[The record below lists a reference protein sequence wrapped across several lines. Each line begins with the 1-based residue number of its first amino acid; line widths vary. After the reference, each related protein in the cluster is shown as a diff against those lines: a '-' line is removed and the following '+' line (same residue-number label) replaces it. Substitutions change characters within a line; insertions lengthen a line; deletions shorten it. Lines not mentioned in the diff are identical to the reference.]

1 MDRVCSV
8 VAMGR
13 NLPTRVAAP
22 AATTGHTPRMRFVV
36 IGAGAIGGVVGGR
49 LFEHGHDVVL
59 VARGAHHDAI
69 RDRGLTV
76 QCPTGEVTLA
86 VPVVDHV
93 GRLELGA
100 DDVVLLAVK
109 SQDTAGVVAALDPIA
124 PPGLPVVSLQNGL
137 ENERVLL
144 RHFDPVYGVCV
155 MFPATHV
162 EPGVVQANSTP
173 VEGLLDLGLYPD
185 GEASDGPDPTAVAI
199 AQAFRSAGF
208 VSEVRPDI
216 VRWKAAKLLLNLANA
231 VDAVCGLEGAGGEL
245 FVRAQDEGRRCLAAA
260 GIDHVSEEEDAER
273 RGDLIQLRRIDGQR
287 RVGSSGR
294 QSLARQAG
302 TIEVDYL
309 NGEIVLL
316 GRLHGVPTPTNALLQ
331 RLANQWARERRAPGS
346 LSPDEVLAQLDA
358 L

>member
-1 MDRVCSV
+1 
-8 VAMGR
+8 
-13 NLPTRVAAP
+13 
-22 AATTGHTPRMRFVV
+22 MRFVV
-36 IGAGAIGGVVGGR
+36 IGAGAIGGVTGGR
-49 LFEHGHDVVL
+49 LHQAGHDVVL

-69 RDRGLTV
+69 RDRGLTI
-76 QCPTGEVTLA
+76 QCPTDEVTLDLR
-86 VPVVDHV
+86 VVDRLDH
-93 GRLELGA
+93 LELT
-100 DDVVLLAVK
+100 DEDVVLLAVK
-109 SQDTAGVVAALDPIA
+109 NQDTAGVLAGLDPVA

-173 VEGLLDLGLYPD
+173 VEGLLDLGRYPVGGAAAGD
-185 GEASDGPDPTAVAI
+185 LRADPTAEAI
-199 AQAFRSAGF
+199 AAAFRSAGF

-245 FVRAQDEGRRCLAAA
+245 FVRAQEEGRRCLAAA
-260 GIDHVSEEEDAER
+260 GIDHVSEEHDAER

-302 TIEVDYL
+302 AIEVDYL
-309 NGEIVLL
+309 NGEVVLL
-316 GRLHGVPTPTNALLQ
+316 GRLHGVPTPVNALLQ
-331 RLANQWARERRAPGS
+331 RLANRCARERRPPAS
-346 LSPDEVLAQLDA
+346 MSPDEVLALLDA

>member
-1 MDRVCSV
+1 
-8 VAMGR
+8 
-13 NLPTRVAAP
+13 
-22 AATTGHTPRMRFVV
+22 MRFVV

-49 LFEHGHDVVL
+49 LFEQGHDVVL
-59 VARGAHHDAI
+59 VARGAHHDAV
-69 RDRGLTV
+69 RDRGLTI

-93 GRLELGA
+93 GRLDLGT

-109 SQDTAGVVAALDPIA
+109 SQDTAGVIADLDPVA
-124 PPGLPVVSLQNGL
+124 PVGLPVVSLQNGL

-173 VEGLLDLGLYPD
+173 VEGLLDLGRYPAGGGSDADD
-185 GEASDGPDPTAVAI
+185 GSDGTAAAI
-199 AQAFRSAGF
+199 AEAFGFAGF

-245 FVRAQDEGRRCLAAA
+245 YVRAQEEGRRCLAAA

-273 RGDLIQLRRIDGQR
+273 RGDLIQLRRIDGKR

-294 QSLARQAG
+294 QSLERQAG
-302 TIEVDYL
+302 AIETDYL

-316 GRLHGVPTPTNALLQ
+316 GRLHAIPTPVNALLQ
-331 RLANQWARERRAPGS
+331 RLANECARERRAPAS
-346 LSPDEVLAQLDA
+346 VPPEEVLALLDGD
-358 L
+358 

>member
-1 MDRVCSV
+1 
-8 VAMGR
+8 
-13 NLPTRVAAP
+13 
-22 AATTGHTPRMRFVV
+22 MRFVV
-36 IGAGAIGGVVGGR
+36 IGAGAIGGVTGGR
-49 LFEHGHDVVL
+49 LFQHGHDVVL

-69 RDRGLTV
+69 RDRGLTI
-76 QCPTGEVTLA
+76 QCPTGEVTLT
-86 VPVVDHV
+86 VPVVDRV

-109 SQDTAGVVAALDPIA
+109 SQDTAGVVADLDPIA
-124 PPGLPVVSLQNGL
+124 PPGLSVVSLQNGL

-173 VEGLLDLGLYPD
+173 VEGLLDLGRYPAD
-185 GEASDGPDPTAVAI
+185 GDGAGDIEADPTAEAI
-199 AQAFRSAGF
+199 AAAFRSAGF

-231 VDAVCGLEGAGGEL
+231 IDAVCGLEGAGGEL
-245 FVRAQDEGRRCLAAA
+245 YARAQEEGRRCLAAA
-260 GIDHVSEEEDAER
+260 GIDHVSEEQDAER

-302 TIEVDYL
+302 AIETDYL

-316 GRLHGVPTPTNALLQ
+316 GRLHGVPTPVNELLR
-331 RLANQWARERRAPGS
+331 RLANQWARERRAPAS
-346 LSPDEVLAQLDA
+346 LPPEEVLALLDA
-358 L
+358 P

>member
-1 MDRVCSV
+1 
-8 VAMGR
+8 
-13 NLPTRVAAP
+13 
-22 AATTGHTPRMRFVV
+22 MRFVV
-36 IGAGAIGGVVGGR
+36 VGAGAIGGVVGGR
-49 LFEHGHDVVL
+49 LFQRGHDVVL

-69 RDRGLTV
+69 RDRGLTI

-86 VPVVDHV
+86 VPVVDRV

-109 SQDTAGVVAALDPIA
+109 SQDTAGVVAALDPVA
-124 PPGLPVVSLQNGL
+124 PPGLAVVSLQNGL

-173 VEGLLDLGLYPD
+173 VEGLLDLGRYPAGGD
-185 GEASDGPDPTAVAI
+185 GTGDIEADPTAEAI
-199 AQAFRSAGF
+199 AAAFRSAGF
-208 VSEVRPDI
+208 ESEVRPDI

-245 FVRAQDEGRRCLAAA
+245 YVRAQEEGRRCLAAA
-260 GIDHVSEEEDAER
+260 GIDHVSEEQDAER

-302 TIEVDYL
+302 AIEVDYL

-316 GRLHGVPTPTNALLQ
+316 GRLHGVPTPVNELLR
-331 RLANQWARERRAPGS
+331 RLANECARERRPPASMAPE
-346 LSPDEVLAQLDA
+346 EVLALLDA
-358 L
+358 P

>member
-1 MDRVCSV
+1 
-8 VAMGR
+8 
-13 NLPTRVAAP
+13 
-22 AATTGHTPRMRFVV
+22 MRFVV

-59 VARGAHHDAI
+59 VARGAHHDAL
-69 RDRGLTV
+69 RDRGLTI

-93 GRLELGA
+93 GRLDRGT

-109 SQDTAGVVAALDPIA
+109 SQDTAGVVADLDPVA
-124 PPGLPVVSLQNGL
+124 PVGLPVVSLQNGL

-162 EPGVVQANSTP
+162 EPGMVQANSTP
-173 VEGLLDLGLYPD
+173 VEGLLDLGRYPAGADD
-185 GEASDGPDPTAVAI
+185 GSDETAAAI
-199 AQAFRSAGF
+199 AGAFRSAGF

-231 VDAVCGLEGAGGEL
+231 IDAVCGLEDGGGEL
-245 FVRAQDEGRRCLAAA
+245 FERARDEGRRCLAAA

-302 TIEVDYL
+302 AIETDYL
-309 NGEIVLL
+309 NGEIVLQ
-316 GRLHGVPTPTNALLQ
+316 GRLHGVPTPVNALLQ
-331 RLANQWARERRAPGS
+331 RLANQCARERRPPAS
-346 LSPDEVLAQLDA
+346 MTPDEVLGLLPPA
-358 L
+358 

>member
-1 MDRVCSV
+1 
-8 VAMGR
+8 
-13 NLPTRVAAP
+13 
-22 AATTGHTPRMRFVV
+22 MRFVV

-49 LFEHGHDVVL
+49 LFEHGHEVVL

-69 RDRGLTV
+69 RDRGLTI

-86 VPVVDHV
+86 VPVVDRV
-93 GRLELGA
+93 GHLELGA
-100 DDVVLLAVK
+100 GDILLLAVK
-109 SQDTAGVVAALDPIA
+109 SQDTAGAVADLDPIA

-173 VEGLLDLGLYPD
+173 VEGLLDLGRYPA
-185 GEASDGPDPTAVAI
+185 GGAGPDDLTAETISA
-199 AQAFRSAGF
+199 AFRSAGF

-245 FVRAQDEGRRCLAAA
+245 FVRAQEEGRRCLAAA
-260 GIDHVSEEEDAER
+260 GIDHVSEEQDAER

-302 TIEVDYL
+302 AIEADYL

-316 GRLHGVPTPTNALLQ
+316 GRLHGVPTPVNELLR
-331 RLANQWARERRAPGS
+331 RLANQCARERRPPAS
-346 LSPDEVLAQLDA
+346 LSPDDVLALLDA
-358 L
+358 P